1 MTTLNTTKNLLA
13 SFLVTIAMM
22 TGLSS
27 AALAQDVG
35 VIVGVRNDNADGTN
49 GASISQKPS
58 IQAGA
63 IAKFPITEKI
73 WIRSGLDFVPRA
85 YTSSLNNVS
94 TDFKFT
100 YFEIPAGLLYKFSDY
115 GGIFAGAAIN
125 MILSKECGASCDQA
139 SVSNTQTAFQVGGSF
154 KIAPQFGFELYYET
168 LTSKIANGIENP
180 RSLVANAMIT
190 FD

>member
-13 SFLVTIAMM
+13 SFFVTIAMM
-22 TGLSS
+22 IGLSS
-27 AALAQDVG
+27 EALAQDVG

-63 IAKFPITEKI
+63 IAKFPINEKI
-73 WIRSGLDFVPRA
+73 WIRSGLNFVPRA

-94 TDFKFT
+94 TDFKLT

-125 MILSKECGASCDQA
+125 MIISKECGGSCDPA
-139 SVSNTQTAFQVGGSF
+139 SVSGTQTALQVGGSF